1 MQIPRVSSRRES
13 RVIHSFTECSCKMAA
28 RWGTGEEIIN
38 PCNMEYFSSA
48 GLDEAEILQDGLCS
62 LQHHGLDTGDAL
74 EALQNCL
81 DPSILSI
88 FEDTPAGE
96 VKTGVDEESEATLLT
111 ALTEILD
118 NVDDENLSPFDSL
131 PDDEL
136 LQGQKGHAH
145 ASLRKFISLS
155 YSPEKESMLSS
166 TQFPGKTLPFTS
178 NGSLQRCDEE
188 GSDESCP
195 MLVQDL
201 GVSSVDEL
209 DWCLPIFVEQDGESM
224 SVNLNDLVKCIHPY
238 SMTLCM
244 EGEEQLL
251 PEGGIVLEVIDNGE
265 HGEPILAIPD
275 LSVPLSLPS
284 RDSTEG
290 ERRVPE
296 NSAEKASLKP
306 DDIPA
311 EEARSSEVSLFK
323 KGVVENVVTKQPKE
337 ELSKK
342 SSSKRKKKRKTD
354 ESKIVEGRVL
364 RSASSKRAVEEPLKE
379 PREQQKKKVTF
390 APVPSVT
397 KPEKCKVEN
406 SSELK
411 TTKVA
416 NEIPAS
422 TLKTTTPTVQAQPRE
437 FSTEVLESKPAS
449 IPDDKLIPVA
459 LPLEKCGGSSF
470 KEEPV
475 ASPPSEPKPKSL
487 SLQQYRLLRQHKK
500 PPSPEKAGG
509 NSTKWP
515 SLPET
520 PKELPPIPCLPDL
533 NPRDPRRASTAV
545 KKEPAAEIMPAWQPR
560 GPAAPPTPEALLIPP
575 ASMLASSRKQEPLK
589 SAPPPPSK
597 PAGDSASVLPNSVVP
612 SVQLSPPKLSISTNV
627 PQNTI
632 PTTVSPAAKQTPV
645 EMPVS
650 LLVATAN
657 GASQS
662 LHAAGQT
669 KCLQDTPSSSAQ
681 VIVNPSGL
689 PSKVHDICKPQAM
702 TEIAARTTTN
712 VQTSNAITNKPN
724 AAVPVKRVAEQAVP
738 ELAKPLLAANTTR
751 PAVGSQRHV
760 VPIAAQPFASAPIQ
774 ARIVKLA
781 EQMRM
786 ASVPVTKAKSA
797 TAELIESF
805 TSEIGIEAA
814 DLTSLLEQFEE
825 TQPKEEQCL
834 PEVCGRAAA
843 VGNSSTGQ
851 YADSKDL
858 KKASSPDLA
867 STAGLTPPATPPHQ
881 MWKPLAPVAL
891 LGKPKNSE
899 VPKPAPTKAI
909 QIEPRP
915 LNSGKLPS
923 KPQASVTLGPT
934 QPFSLDHDYC
944 VLPKEAFQKELG
956 SRWNIKQQSSIMIK
970 SIQLPSNHKAPQRC
984 DSKLVSAPFATG
996 SIQKNLKP
1004 SQPPLCE
1011 SQSKKEALTSTV
1023 MVTPGAS
1030 PERMD
1035 TGCSLQD
1042 EKSNRQ
1048 QKFQEYSKRSPSPYH
1063 QKRGRSQRTYRT
1075 RICSSSGSRSSSSE
1089 SSRSRSHSC
1098 SPSRKRYRSG
1108 HSGSS
1113 SRSPSRCRSYSRSPS
1128 PPRRRRYSYSSSCSR
1143 SWSRSQSRS
1152 RSRSS
1157 SGSRSR
1163 SPPHRHKHWNT
1174 RLSPYQRANYRYD
1187 SRDDDKETR
1196 RHKEKAIEERRVVY
1210 VGRIH
1215 GGMTRKEL
1223 RERFSYFGE
1232 IEDCTVHFRERGDN
1246 YGFVT
1251 YYSTKDAFN
1260 AIENGSKLR
1269 QPNELPFDLCFG
1281 GRRQFCRTSYA
1292 DLDSNQDY
1300 DPAPAKRKFDALD
1313 FDTLLK
1319 QAQRNLKR

>member
-1 MQIPRVSSRRES
+1 MTTLAHLDKGQNVKCTCDRY
-13 RVIHSFTECSCKMAA
+13 
-28 RWGTGEEIIN
+28 
-38 PCNMEYFSSA
+38 CN
-48 GLDEAEILQDGLCS
+48 AEILQDGLCS
-62 LQHHGLDTGDAL
+62 LQHHGLDTGDTL
-74 EALQNCL
+74 EALQSCL

-88 FEDTPAGE
+88 FEDSPVGE

-131 PDDEL
+131 PDAEL
-136 LQGQKGHAH
+136 LQGQKGHEH

-155 YSPEKESMLSS
+155 RSPPEKESMLSS
-166 TQFPGKTLPFTS
+166 RQFPGKTLPFTS

-188 GSDESCP
+188 RDDESSS

-201 GVSSVDEL
+201 GVSSVDDL
-209 DWCLPIFVEQDGESM
+209 DWCLPIFLEQDGESV
-224 SVNLNDLVKCIHPY
+224 SVNLNDLVKRIHPY

-284 RDSTEG
+284 GDSAEG
-290 ERRVPE
+290 EQRVPE
-296 NSAEKASLKP
+296 NNTEKPSLKP
-306 DDIPA
+306 EDISA
-311 EEARSSEVSLFK
+311 EGVRSSEVSLVEN
-323 KGVVENVVTKQPKE
+323 GIVENVVTKQPKE
-337 ELSKK
+337 ESKK
-342 SSSKRKKKRKTD
+342 CPSKRKKKRKTD
-354 ESKIVEGRVL
+354 GAQLVEGRVL
-364 RSASSKRAVEEPLKE
+364 RSASSKRAVEEPIKE
-379 PREQQKKKVTF
+379 PQEHQKKKKKVTF
-390 APVPSVT
+390 APVPSVA
-397 KPEKCKVEN
+397 KPEMCKVEN
-406 SSELK
+406 SSEMK
-411 TTKVA
+411 TTEVA
-416 NEIPAS
+416 NEIPS
-422 TLKTTTPTVQAQPRE
+422 LTLITTTPTVEAPPRE
-437 FSTEVLESKPAS
+437 VCTKVIESKSLSVPE
-449 IPDDKLIPVA
+449 DKLIPVA
-459 LPLEKCGGSSF
+459 LPLEKCGESESS

-475 ASPPSEPKPKSL
+475 LSPLSEPKPKSL

-500 PPSPEKAGG
+500 PPSPEKTGD

-520 PKELPPIPCLPDL
+520 PKELPPIPCLPDP
-533 NPRDPRRASTAV
+533 NPRDPRRASTPA

-575 ASMLASSRKQEPLK
+575 ASMLASSRKPEPPK

-597 PAGDSASVLPNSVVP
+597 PVENSASVQPSSVVP
-612 SVQLSPPKLSISTNV
+612 SVQPSPPKLSISTNV

-632 PTTVSPAAKQTPV
+632 PRTVSPAAKQTPL

-650 LLVATAN
+650 LPVAATN

-662 LHAAGQT
+662 LYAAGQT
-669 KCLQDTPSSSAQ
+669 KCLQDTPATSAQ
-681 VIVNPSGL
+681 VINVIPSGL
-689 PSKVHDICKPQAM
+689 PSKVQDISKPQAM
-702 TEIAARTTTN
+702 TEIATRTTTN

-724 AAVPVKRVAEQAVP
+724 AAVPLKRVAEQAVGASVP
-738 ELAKPLLAANTTR
+738 ELAKPPLPANTTR

-760 VPIAAQPFASAPIQ
+760 APIAAQPFTSAPIQ

-781 EQMRM
+781 EQMRL
-786 ASVPVTKAKSA
+786 ASVPVAKAKSP

-825 TQPKEEQCL
+825 TQPKEEQSL

-843 VGNSSTGQ
+843 VGNSSAEQ
-851 YADSKDL
+851 HSESKAL

-899 VPKPAPTKAI
+899 GPKPTPTKAI

-944 VLPKEAFQKELG
+944 VLPKEASQKELG

-970 SIQLPSNHKAPQRC
+970 SIELPSNHSAPQQR

-996 SIQKNLKP
+996 SIQTNLKP

-1011 SQSKKEALTSTV
+1011 SQPKKEALTSTV
-1023 MVTPGAS
+1023 MVTPDAS
-1030 PERMD
+1030 PDRMD
-1035 TGCSLQD
+1035 TECSLQD
-1042 EKSNRQ
+1042 ENNSRR
-1048 QKFQEYSKRSPSPYH
+1048 QKFQGYSERSPSPYH
-1063 QKRGRSQRTYRT
+1063 HKRGRSQRTYRT

-1089 SSRSRSHSC
+1089 SSRSRSR

-1113 SRSPSRCRSYSRSPS
+1113 SRSPSRCRSRSRSYSRSPS
-1128 PPRRRRYSYSSSCSR
+1128 PPRRRRYSYSSSCSG

-1157 SGSRSR
+1157 SRSRSR
-1163 SPPHRHKHWNT
+1163 SPPHRQQHWNT
-1174 RLSPYQRANYRYD
+1174 HLGPYQRANYRYD
-1187 SRDDDKETR
+1187 SRDDNKETR
-1196 RHKEKAIEERRVVY
+1196 RLKEKAIEERRVVY

-1223 RERFSYFGE
+1223 RERFLYFGE
-1232 IEDCTVHFRERGDN
+1232 IEDCTVHFREQGDN

-1281 GRRQFCRTSYA
+1281 GRRQFCKTSYA

>member
-1 MQIPRVSSRRES
+1 
-13 RVIHSFTECSCKMAA
+13 MAA
-28 RWGTGEEIIN
+28 RWGTGEEIII
-38 PCNMEYFSSA
+38 PRNMEYFSSA
-48 GLDEAEILQDGLCS
+48 SLDEAEILQDGLCS
-62 LQHHGLDTGDAL
+62 LQHHGLDTGDTL
-74 EALQNCL
+74 EALQSCL

-88 FEDTPAGE
+88 FEDSPVGE

-131 PDDEL
+131 PDAEL
-136 LQGQKGHAH
+136 LQGQKGHVH
-145 ASLRKFISLS
+145 AS
-155 YSPEKESMLSS
+155 
-166 TQFPGKTLPFTS
+166 TLPFTS

-188 GSDESCP
+188 GGDESSP

-209 DWCLPIFVEQDGESM
+209 DWYLPVILEQDGESV
-224 SVNLNDLVKCIHPY
+224 SVNLNDLVKRIHPY

-265 HGEPILAIPD
+265 HGEPILTIPD

-284 RDSTEG
+284 GDSAEG
-290 ERRVPE
+290 EERVPE

-311 EEARSSEVSLFK
+311 EEARSSEVSLVK
-323 KGVVENVVTKQPKE
+323 NGVVENVVTKRPKE

-342 SSSKRKKKRKTD
+342 CPSKRKKKWKTD
-354 ESKIVEGRVL
+354 ESQNVEGRVL
-364 RSASSKRAVEEPLKE
+364 RSASSKRAVEEPIKE
-379 PREQQKKKVTF
+379 PQEQQKKKKKVTF
-390 APVPSVT
+390 APVPSVA

-406 SSELK
+406 SSEVK
-411 TTKVA
+411 TVEVA

-422 TLKTTTPTVQAQPRE
+422 ILMTTTPTLQAPPRE
-437 FSTEVLESKPAS
+437 FCTEVLESKPVS
-449 IPDDKLIPVA
+449 IPDDKLTPVA
-459 LPLEKCGGSSF
+459 LPFEKCGESGSS
-470 KEEPV
+470 KEETAV
-475 ASPPSEPKPKSL
+475 SPPSEPKPKSL

-500 PPSPEKAGG
+500 PPSPEKTGD

-533 NPRDPRRASTAV
+533 NPRDPRRASTPA

-575 ASMLASSRKQEPLK
+575 ASMLASSRKPEPLK

-597 PAGDSASVLPNSVVP
+597 PAENSALVQPNSVVP
-612 SVQLSPPKLSISTNV
+612 SVQPSPTKLSISTNV

-632 PTTVSPAAKQTPV
+632 PRTVSPAAKQTPV

-650 LLVATAN
+650 LPVATTN

-662 LHAAGQT
+662 LRAAGQT
-669 KCLQDTPSSSAQ
+669 KCLQDTPSTSAQ
-681 VIVNPSGL
+681 AIIIPSGL
-689 PSKVHDICKPQAM
+689 PSKVQDICKPQAM
-702 TEIAARTTTN
+702 TEITARTTTN

-724 AAVPVKRVAEQAVP
+724 AAVPLKRVAEQAVGASVP
-738 ELAKPLLAANTTR
+738 ELAKPPLPANTTR
-751 PAVGSQRHV
+751 PAVGSQRHIA
-760 VPIAAQPFASAPIQ
+760 PIAAQPFASAPIQ

-786 ASVPVTKAKSA
+786 ASVSVIKAKSP

-825 TQPKEEQCL
+825 TQPKEEQSL

-843 VGNSSTGQ
+843 VGNSSTEQ
-851 YADSKDL
+851 HAESKAL
-858 KKASSPDLA
+858 KKAFSPDLA

-899 VPKPAPTKAI
+899 VPKPTPTKAI

-944 VLPKEAFQKELG
+944 VLPKEGSQKELG

-970 SIQLPSNHKAPQRC
+970 SIELPSNHKAPQQC

-1004 SQPPLCE
+1004 SQSPLCE
-1011 SQSKKEALTSTV
+1011 SQPKKEALTSTV
-1023 MVTPGAS
+1023 MVTPDAS
-1030 PERMD
+1030 PDRMD
-1035 TGCSLQD
+1035 TECSLQD
-1042 EKSNRQ
+1042 ENSSRH
-1048 QKFQEYSKRSPSPYH
+1048 QKFQGYSERSPSPYH

-1089 SSRSRSHSC
+1089 SSRSRSR
-1098 SPSRKRYRSG
+1098 SPSTKRYRSG

-1113 SRSPSRCRSYSRSPS
+1113 SRSPSRCRSRSRSYSRSPS

-1152 RSRSS
+1152 RSRSTS
-1157 SGSRSR
+1157 RSRSR
-1163 SPPHRHKHWNT
+1163 SPPHRHRHWNT
-1174 RLSPYQRANYRYD
+1174 HFGPYQRANYRYD
-1187 SRDDDKETR
+1187 SRDDTKETR

-1232 IEDCTVHFRERGDN
+1232 IEDCTVHFREQGDN

-1251 YYSTKDAFN
+1251 YYSTKDAFT
-1260 AIENGSKLR
+1260 AIENGSMLR

-1292 DLDSNQDY
+1292 DLDSNQEY